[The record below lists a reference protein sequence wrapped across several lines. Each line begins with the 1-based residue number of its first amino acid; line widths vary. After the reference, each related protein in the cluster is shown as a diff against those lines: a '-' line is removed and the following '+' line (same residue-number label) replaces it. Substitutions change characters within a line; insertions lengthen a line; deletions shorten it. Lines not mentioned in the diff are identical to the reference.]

1 MRQPSTYLKT
11 SFILRDDYQHFSLGH
26 FMFSS
31 FQVEDEKSDASL
43 ILSYFQSNL
52 FFMPRRLENILI
64 IPRVQEYFQEIAY
77 DFMFNFVSFF
87 KLQSQCYFQISQ
99 IFLIFCLPPFHLLCF
114 FFSFLW
120 NPIICLLGN
129 TNMSTKSVIF
139 SLRVSSSFYFC
150 CGIHIISS
158 IWTSRLPV
166 LISLISLSIYL
177 PNFKLR
183 NHDLFACLR

>member
-26 FMFSS
+26 LMFSS
-31 FQVEDEKSDASL
+31 FQVEDEKSDTSL

-77 DFMFNFVSFF
+77 DFMFNFVSSF
-87 KLQSQCYFQISQ
+87 KLQSQCYFQIRQ

-114 FFSFLW
+114 FSSFVCW
-120 NPIICLLGN
+120 EIQICQPNLLYFPSGFPVLFIFAVAFTLFLPFELLGLQ
-129 TNMSTKSVIF
+129 F
-139 SLRVSSSFYFC
+139 
-150 CGIHIISS
+150 
-158 IWTSRLPV
+158 
-166 LISLISLSIYL
+166 
-177 PNFKLR
+177 
-183 NHDLFACLR
+183 

>member
-114 FFSFLW
+114 FFFPSSEILSFVCW
-120 NPIICLLGN
+120 EIQICQPNLLYFPSGFPVLFIFAVAFTLFLPFELLGFQFW
-129 TNMSTKSVIF
+129 S
-139 SLRVSSSFYFC
+139 
-150 CGIHIISS
+150 H
-158 IWTSRLPV
+158 
-166 LISLISLSIYL
+166 
-177 PNFKLR
+177 
-183 NHDLFACLR
+183 